1 MHFSRKLEDSQ
12 IRFYKCN
19 QCNYKCSF
27 VGSLKT
33 HKKTFLQMQPMYL
46 RMHFSGKLE
55 DSQIRF
61 YKCNQC
67 NYKCSF
73 VGSLRTHKK
82 LVFFRKCNQCN
93 YECTFEGSLRT
104 HQECQKGYMWKDAF
118 IFLYKLM
125 NHKRDSHAVYAVMH
139 TFMLVLWGN
148 TTAHWIKAINV
159 TSVTT
164 ILFTRELLRFIML
177 LLHVHLQMF
186 FRKSFKAA

>member
-1 MHFSRKLEDSQ
+1 MHFCGKVEESQ
-12 IRFYKCN
+12 KRFYKCN
-19 QCNYKCSF
+19 
-27 VGSLKT
+27 
-33 HKKTFLQMQPMYL
+33 H
-46 RMHFSGKLE
+46 
-55 DSQIRF
+55 
-61 YKCNQC
+61 
-67 NYKCSF
+67 
-73 VGSLRTHKK
+73 
-82 LVFFRKCNQCN
+82 CN

-139 TFMLVLWGN
+139 AFILVLWGN
-148 TTAHWIKAINV
+148 TTSHWIKAINV

-186 FRKSFKAA
+186 FRKTNSEVDGLGPLWWCQQMASLGFAKWHPVCNWTYGSTGSLLSF